1 MEWGRMGCGL
11 SKIKSNRTYIV
22 VFDFISDEK
31 GVYRR
36 NDRMG
41 RIVVLVG
48 SMRKG
53 GNTDLLA
60 QAFVEGANKNNTV
73 EIVSVAD
80 YKVNPCIG
88 CNSCFTREGNQC
100 FQKDDMAEIY
110 KKLKVADMVV
120 IASPVYFYGISAEL
134 KAIID
139 RLHTPMRNE
148 FRVKKLA
155 LMLVG
160 AATLPELFDAIKLQY
175 QLVLNFFHLEDAGMV
190 LVKGVKNI
198 GDIKITKA
206 LEEAYNL
213 GNSINCKMPCS
224 VKQAKE
230 INSELLKYLDKL
242 QTTELGVERIKR
254 NLSLDTEDVV
264 VWCKDKIGSD
274 HAIITRRGKNWYITV
289 DDIVITVNAHSY
301 TIITAHREKK

>member
-1 MEWGRMGCGL
+1 M
-11 SKIKSNRTYIV
+11 S
-22 VFDFISDEK
+22 
-31 GVYRR
+31 
-36 NDRMG
+36 

-60 QAFVEGANKNNTV
+60 QAFAEGAGKDNTV

-110 KKLKVADMVV
+110 KKLKVADIMV

-134 KAIID
+134 KAIVD
-139 RLHTPMRNE
+139 RLHTPMRNG
-148 FRVKKLA
+148 FQVKKLA
-155 LMLVG
+155 LLLVG

-190 LVKGVKNI
+190 LVRGVTDI
-198 GDIKITKA
+198 GDIKSTKA
-206 LEEAYNL
+206 LEEAYKL
-213 GNSINCKMPCS
+213 GISINNESLRVAQPT
-224 VKQAKE
+224 KE
-230 INSELLKYLDKL
+230 ELLNHLDKL
-242 QTTELGVERIKR
+242 HTTDLGIVRIKK
-254 NLSLDTEDVV
+254 NLTIGTDDVV
-264 VWCKDKIGSD
+264 AWCKEKINLP
-274 HAIITRRGKNWYITV
+274 HAIITKRGKNWYVNV
-289 DDIVITVNAHSY
+289 DGFIITVNAHSY
-301 TIITAHREKK
+301 TIITAHQKKGIPVSSIS